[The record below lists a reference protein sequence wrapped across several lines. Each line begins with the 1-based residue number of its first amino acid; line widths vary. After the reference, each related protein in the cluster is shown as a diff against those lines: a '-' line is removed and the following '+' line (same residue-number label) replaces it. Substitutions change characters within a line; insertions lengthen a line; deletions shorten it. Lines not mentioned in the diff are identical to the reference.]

1 MKMSKVVEVDVP
13 VDDHGNII
21 VGEQLFMDLCTA
33 WIERRGPTLL
43 KQLLF
48 KNVVKKYREESED
61 SEPQEKKRKL

>member
-1 MKMSKVVEVDVP
+1 MKMSQIVEVDVP

-48 KNVVKKYREESED
+48 KNVVKKYREDSED
-61 SEPQEKKRKL
+61 SEPLEKKRKL

>member
-1 MKMSKVVEVDVP
+1 MSKVVEVDVP

-48 KNVVKKYREESED
+48 KNVVKKYREDSED
-61 SEPQEKKRKL
+61 GEPQEKKRKL

>member
-1 MKMSKVVEVDVP
+1 MSKVVEVDVP

-61 SEPQEKKRKL
+61 SEPLEKKRKL